1 MTMDRPLL
9 TAAERPAFTSARETF
24 GWLGVLFGAVSIV
37 MLAVHGFQVGLVPA
51 FEPLVEFYER
61 AAQATLGWAEP
72 LINAALASAREWIGY
87 DLAIHPHWKHVLVLL
102 MLYFSRNVAITRT
115 TRGPAS
121 AIVRAIWAIV
131 VAVLTSVGVGVVAL
145 AHDFQSSALIAL
157 IPVAGVTLFDLGN
170 DIWGATFFRS
180 SGSGWWQYFFFES
193 RLVLLRAVAAIV
205 IVVAGLNWAPLM
217 NTENPGLL
225 LLGVLVVLFSFYW
238 IWLGTLWP
246 ARNRSRDEWR
256 NTVGREGAMRLGRS
270 MLGSFA
276 GAIAFLA
283 VNAGLQ

>member
-1 MTMDRPLL
+1 MDRPLL
-9 TAAERPAFTSARETF
+9 TASERPAFSSARETF
-24 GWLGVLFGAVSIV
+24 GWLGMIFGAVSIV

-51 FEPLVEFYER
+51 LEPLVAFYEKTT
-61 AAQATLGWAEP
+61 QVVFGWAEP
-72 LINAALASAREWIGY
+72 WINSALASAREWIGY
-87 DLAIHPHWKHVLVLL
+87 NLTVHPHWKHVLVLL
-102 MLYFSRNVAITRT
+102 ILYFSRNVAITRT
-115 TRGPAS
+115 TRGLAS
-121 AIVRAIWAIV
+121 AIVRAIWAV
-131 VAVLTSVGVGVVAL
+131 FVAVLTSVGVGVIAL

-180 SGSGWWQYFFFES
+180 SDTGWWQHFFFES
-193 RLVLLRAVAAIV
+193 RLVFMRAVAATA
-205 IVVAGLNWAPLM
+205 IVVAGLNWPPLM
-217 NTENPGLL
+217 RMENPGLV

-246 ARNRSRDEWR
+246 ARNRSGDQWR
-256 NTVGREGAMRLGRS
+256 NTVGREGAMRLGLS
-270 MLGSFA
+270 MLGAFA

>member
-1 MTMDRPLL
+1 MDRPLL
-9 TAAERPAFTSARETF
+9 TASERPAFSSARETF

-51 FEPLVEFYER
+51 LEPLVEFYEK
-61 AAQATLGWAEP
+61 ATQAVFGWAEP
-72 LINAALASAREWIGY
+72 WINSALAWAREWIGY
-87 DLAIHPHWKHVLVLL
+87 DLTIHPHWKHVLVLL

-115 TRGPAS
+115 TRGLGS
-121 AIVRAIWAIV
+121 AIVRAIWAIF
-131 VAVLTSVGVGVVAL
+131 VAILTSVGVGVIAL

-180 SGSGWWQYFFFES
+180 PDTGWWQHFFFES
-193 RLVLLRAVAAIV
+193 RLVVMRAIAAIA
-205 IVVAGLNWAPLM
+205 IVVAGLNWPPLM
-217 NTENPGLL
+217 NMANPGLV

-246 ARNRSRDEWR
+246 ARNRSGDQWR
-256 NTVGREGAMRLGRS
+256 NTVGREGAMRLGLS
-270 MLGSFA
+270 MLGAFA